1 MYRFHFQIT
10 TKAECPWRR
19 GRSSEPSVHRPT
31 PLSPRC
37 PRPRLLWTSCNK
49 CKSNQPALFFLTLLS
64 IGQRSFDKMNK
75 AKGFAKQL
83 LSKTI
88 IPLFLWLLFA
98 AEAELTHGKLN
109 QLNFNYTLQAIQH
122 CLHVSIICRHV
133 NHNLFSISFVFS
145 TQHAFHFYRWINC
158 HNTLL
163 WSHILSKLGAG
174 SKSWWKLPGFTPP
187 PQGVSESAI
196 FFSWRML
203 TRKLLFLLAWL
214 EEAST
219 RKIKTVGIWE

>member
-1 MYRFHFQIT
+1 MI
-10 TKAECPWRR
+10 
-19 GRSSEPSVHRPT
+19 GRKLPT
-31 PLSPRC
+31 A
-37 PRPRLLWTSCNK
+37 NH
-49 CKSNQPALFFLTLLS
+49 
-64 IGQRSFDKMNK
+64 
-75 AKGFAKQL
+75 
-83 LSKTI
+83 I
-88 IPLFLWLLFA
+88 IPLCFLYCFLHHSKNPCSNQVSKLWLLFA
-98 AEAELTHGKLN
+98 EAALTYGKF
-109 QLNFNYTLQAIQH
+109 QLHLTSNPTNNWY

-187 PQGVSESAI
+187 PPQGVSESAI

-219 RKIKTVGIWE
+219 RKIKTVGIWEYVWVVPHY

>member
-1 MYRFHFQIT
+1 MFSAGCFMV
-10 TKAECPWRR
+10 
-19 GRSSEPSVHRPT
+19 RSVV
-31 PLSPRC
+31 
-37 PRPRLLWTSCNK
+37 
-49 CKSNQPALFFLTLLS
+49 LFLYVFYTGFLHHS
-64 IGQRSFDKMNK
+64 KNPCS
-75 AKGFAKQL
+75 KQV
-83 LSKTI
+83 SK
-88 IPLFLWLLFA
+88 LWLLFA
-98 AEAELTHGKLN
+98 EAALTYGKFHLDLTSN
-109 QLNFNYTLQAIQH
+109 PTNNWY

-203 TRKLLFLLAWL
+203 TRKLLFFACMAWRSQHA
-214 EEAST
+214 EN
-219 RKIKTVGIWE
+219 